1 MFESDYSSQ
10 LPVLGWS
17 EADLSIITMAP
28 TVTRLSGEEHGE
40 PSASGSTEQAKL
52 VKSAP
57 AVHRGKRV
65 GDGEGRAQGGQFPC
79 EPSVSHVP
87 ARLIKAV
94 TTSRAV

>member
-65 GDGEGRAQGGQFPC
+65 GDGEGRAGHREVSF
-79 EPSVSHVP
+79 SVNHRSVTCQHV
-87 ARLIKAV
+87 
-94 TTSRAV
+94 